1 MHHENKSLLKQRR
14 HIIDF
19 VDNEVSLHSM
29 VVGITSWQL
38 FSYYREDRTAYHRG
52 MQLARQIN
60 NNLITKHL
68 TQGRE

>member
-1 MHHENKSLLKQRR
+1 MHHENKSLLKQHR
-14 HIIDF
+14 HIIVI

-38 FSYYREDRTAYHRG
+38 FSYYREDRTAYHRD
-52 MQLARQIN
+52 MQLARQID